1 MGQIVIPG
9 YTLKRKL
16 GQGGMA
22 AVFLAVQESFGR
34 EVALKILVP
43 SLAKE
48 VHFAERFLR
57 EARTMAS
64 LTHPNIIV
72 VHDVGIAG
80 QLHYYAMACHNGGDL
95 TQRIRSGGVSTQEA
109 LRITRQM
116 ADALAY
122 AHEQGIVHRDIKP
135 DNMLFRERDDGVV
148 LTDFGIAKSLHNDEN
163 QLTIAGSTVGT
174 PKYMSPEQ
182 ARGLR
187 VDGRSDLYSLGCVFY
202 EMLTGAPPFL
212 AEEAVTLAIKHCQ
225 DPIPVL
231 RTELSRF
238 QPLLNSL
245 LAKDP
250 AQRPANGRE
259 LVLLLDALLNPQPRF
274 ASLSS
279 SPNLPAS
286 KVDLAATQVQMP
298 TVDETRMRP
307 AVTATAQPRPAAT
320 AAARPKPYKA
330 FFRSEESVSGN
341 ILSKRYSMQAAFS
354 CEDYEEYKAQ
364 LGRLQE
370 ELRTWLE
377 KRGKRAKSLH
387 LGIQAHPW
395 ILGRVREVTLKA
407 RHENS
412 PLSQVIAQAEV
423 TLHLYAED
431 EPEGLQI
438 PLSGK
443 DGKAVAAGDK
453 SAADKVS

>member
-34 EVALKILVP
+34 EVALKILIP

-80 QLHYYAMACHNGGDL
+80 PLHYYAMACHNGGDL

-109 LRITRQM
+109 LRITRQI
-116 ADALAY
+116 AEALAY

-135 DNMLFRERDDGVV
+135 DNILFRERDDGAV

-163 QLTIAGSTVGT
+163 QLTQLGATVGT

-182 ARGLR
+182 ARGKK
-187 VDGRSDLYSLGCVFY
+187 VDGRSDLYSLGCVLY

-245 LAKDP
+245 LAKEP
-250 AQRPANGRE
+250 GQRPADGRE
-259 LVLLLDALLNPQPRF
+259 LVTMLDALLNPLPRF
-274 ASLSS
+274 GSLSS
-279 SPNLPAS
+279 SPNLPTS
-286 KVDLAATQVQMP
+286 TNDLAATQVSQP
-298 TVDETRMRP
+298 ILDETRMRP
-307 AVTATAQPRPAAT
+307 AVTAAT
-320 AAARPKPYKA
+320 ARANPPAKARPYKA
-330 FFRSEESVSGN
+330 FFRTEESVNGN
-341 ILSKRYSMQAAFS
+341 ILTKRYGMQAAFS

-364 LGRLQE
+364 LSRLQD

-387 LGIQAHPW
+387 LEIQTHPW
-395 ILGRVREVTLKA
+395 ILGRIREVTLKS
-407 RHENS
+407 RQENS

-423 TLHLYAED
+423 TLHLHAED
-431 EPEGLQI
+431 DPEGLTVA
-438 PLSGK
+438 LSGK
-443 DGKAVAAGDK
+443 DGKAVAVGDK